1 MRVPLSWLRDYVRL
15 PDDLEVDDLTRR
27 LTMIGLKLDYLHQTG
42 HDVAGPL
49 VVGRVL
55 AYESETHKNGKT
67 VRWCQVDVGEPEPR
81 GVVCGA
87 HNFEVDDLVVVSLPG
102 TVLPGGFEIT
112 ARKTYGHVSDGMIC
126 SARELQL
133 GDDHTGIL
141 VLQPG
146 EAAPGDD
153 AAALLRLRDEV
164 IELEVNPDRA
174 YALSLRGV
182 ARDAALAFELP
193 YDDPAGLEVKTGEGE
208 AFPVRIADPDGC
220 ALFVARAVSG
230 FDPTAP
236 TPRWLARRIQLAGMR
251 PISLAVDVT
260 NYVMLELGQPIHAY
274 DRDLLQGA
282 IEVRRARPGEH
293 LVTLDDVDREL
304 DPEDLLITDDRGP
317 IGLAGVM
324 GGATTEV
331 SASTTSLVIEAAHFA
346 PVPIARASR
355 RHKLISEASRRFERG
370 VDPRLPAVAA
380 QRVVDLLVQYG
391 GGVVDDGQTAVG
403 SAPEAAAIEL
413 PATLPADVT
422 GILIS
427 NGRAI
432 DALRAVGCEVAE
444 ETGRLRVVPPS
455 WRPDLTDPYD
465 LVEEVARVVG
475 YDQVDSVLPPAPA
488 GRGFTPAQRMRRR
501 VGYALAGAGLHEV
514 NLFPF
519 MGLDDLDGLGL
530 PADDS
535 RRRVVS
541 IANPLSAE
549 APWLATTLAPG
560 LLRAV
565 ARNVGRGQSSVALWQ
580 VASVYLVGESGLPP
594 APVPPLDRAPTA
606 EERAALDAALPDQP
620 WRLAIALTGDRDPA
634 GWWGEPRPVTWAD
647 AIGLVRRVAEVL
659 GVDVE
664 IRQGAREPWHP
675 GRCADVVCNG
685 AVLGHTGELH
695 PRVCTAYGLPPRTAY
710 AEVDLE
716 AMIAAAPALA
726 EPIAFSTMPVAKED
740 VALIV
745 DESVPASA
753 VEAVLRRGAGELL
766 ESIRLF
772 DLYTGEP
779 IPEGRKSL
787 AFALRFRA
795 PDRTLTDAETAAARD
810 AAVQAAADQL
820 GAVRRA

>member
-1 MRVPLSWLRDYVRL
+1 MRVPLSWLREYVPL
-15 PDDLEVDDLTRR
+15 PDDLDVDDLTRR
-27 LTMIGLKLDYLHQTG
+27 LTMIGLKLDYLHRTG
-42 HDVAGPL
+42 YDVSGPL
-49 VVGRVL
+49 LVGRVL
-55 AYESETHKNGKT
+55 SYESETHKNGKT
-67 VRWCQVDVGEPEPR
+67 IRWCQVDVGEPEPR

-87 HNFEVDDLVVVSLPG
+87 ANFEVDDLVVVSLPG

-182 ARDAALAFELP
+182 ARDAALAYELP
-193 YDDPAGLEVKTGEGE
+193 FDDPAGLEVKPGEGE
-208 AFPVRIADPDGC
+208 AYPVRVTDPVGC
-220 ALFVARAVSG
+220 ALFVARSVSG

-331 SASTTSLVIEAAHFA
+331 SASTTALVIEAAHFA

-355 RHKLISEASRRFERG
+355 RHRLISEASRRFERG

-403 SAPEAAAIEL
+403 SAPQAAPIEIE
-413 PATLPADVT
+413 PTLPADVT
-422 GILIS
+422 GIAIS
-427 NGRAI
+427 GDRAVN
-432 DALRAVGCEVAE
+432 ALRAVGCEVADA
-444 ETGRLRVVPPS
+444 GRLRVVPPS
-455 WRPDLTDPYD
+455 WRPDITDPYD

-475 YDQVDSVLPPAPA
+475 YDHVESVLPPAPA

-501 VGYALAGAGLHEV
+501 VGNALAGAGLSEV
-514 NLFPF
+514 TLFPF
-519 MGLDDLDGLGL
+519 MGPDDLDGLGL
-530 PADDS
+530 PSDDP

-565 ARNVGRGQSSVALWQ
+565 ARNVGRGQSSIAIWQ

-606 EERAALDAALPDQP
+606 DERAALDAALPDQP
-620 WRLAIALTGDRDPA
+620 RRLAIALTGDREPA
-634 GWWGEPRPVTWAD
+634 GWWGESRPAIWAD
-647 AIGLVRRVAEVL
+647 AIELVRRVADVL
-659 GVDVE
+659 GVSVE
-664 IRQGAREPWHP
+664 IRQGVQAPWHP
-675 GRCADVVCNG
+675 GRCAQVVCNG
-685 AVLGHTGELH
+685 GPIGYAGELH

-726 EPIAFSTMPVAKED
+726 EPAAFSTLPVAKED

-745 DESVPASA
+745 DESVPATT
-753 VEAVLRRGAGELL
+753 VEAALRRGAGELL

-779 IPEGRKSL
+779 IPDGRKSL

-810 AAVQAAADQL
+810 AAVSAAREAT
-820 GAVRRA
+820 GAEPRQ